1 MVNFPYGYVPVP
13 VFRLGV
19 SLAMIARQVG
29 DCTRRAAQCPD
40 PEGALHCTEM
50 GGWNLNSDMGTYIMY
65 IYVCV
70 YIYMYIYICVYIYVY
85 IYTHMKGISHI
96 IWSIL
101 TSAQLNALGWYHS
114 HWRIIP
120 WHIFPVLMTRSQ
132 VVPGCSPIHSWGKH
146 PILKQVTLP

>member
-70 YIYMYIYICVYIYVY
+70 YIYICIYIYVY
-85 IYTHMKGISHI
+85 IYMYIYMYVCMYVCMYIYMYIYTPLVPQIPSEKVFRAVGIYNH
-96 IWSIL
+96 
-101 TSAQLNALGWYHS
+101 
-114 HWRIIP
+114 
-120 WHIFPVLMTRSQ
+120 V
-132 VVPGCSPIHSWGKH
+132 
-146 PILKQVTLP
+146 